1 MTKYLLDTQALIW
14 WFEANN
20 RLPDEI
26 KRLLDSKAIIMLSVA
41 SLWEIIIKT
50 KSGKLKLGRTLEYLL
65 KKVEFEILYINLN
78 HVLRI
83 RKLPN
88 IHKDPFDRILI
99 AQSLVEK
106 CILLTT
112 DKMVKKYF
120 KSSQ

>member
-50 KSGKLKLGRTLEYLL
+50 KSGKLKLGMTLEHLL

>member
-112 DKMVKKYF
+112 DEMVKKYF

>member
-78 HVLRI
+78 HELRI